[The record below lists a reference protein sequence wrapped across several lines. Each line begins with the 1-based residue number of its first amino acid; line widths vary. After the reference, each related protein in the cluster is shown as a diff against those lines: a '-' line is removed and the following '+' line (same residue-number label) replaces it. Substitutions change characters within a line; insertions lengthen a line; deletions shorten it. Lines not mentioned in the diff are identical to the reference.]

1 MAQTR
6 TTAMKDSTSTDAILL
21 TREQVCARLNISK
34 SHFHNEVD
42 ALRLRITYC
51 GSASRVHIDDLND
64 YIGRIRSGDYAPAY
78 SETDPWVVRYRSKS
92 ARRKAAAAK
101 RAPRKKATRVKHPT
115 AEGSTSSG
123 AL

>member
-1 MAQTR
+1 
-6 TTAMKDSTSTDAILL
+6 MKMNGQISPDAILL
-21 TREQVCARLNISK
+21 TRQQVCARLSISK

-51 GSASRVHIDDLND
+51 GDASRVHIDDLND
-64 YIGRIRSGDYAPAY
+64 YISRIRAGDYAPAY

-101 RAPRKKATRVKHPT
+101 RAPRKKATCVKHPT